1 MLSNKIKNC
10 ILVTRPPIIIGC
22 LVMYYTYILYNF
34 NNLLYYHYIRGLS
47 LLITVAFG
55 NIFNNYIDYDMD
67 KEYKKDSN
75 LLWDRNCLTKFD
87 YILLVTVF
95 FSLCFV
101 INTCLLLTPEYSKLG
116 FIGCFELFSAFSY
129 SYYFKNTKFKNLLFL
144 IILVVP
150 MFLEGTLLHY
160 DLTLNL
166 SYNISIILFYFPREI
181 IIDINDYDGD
191 LEYGLRTIPILFGKQ
206 SSLYIAYSFH
216 LLWISFRYIL
226 LNNSIIDNDQFG
238 FDVITFI
245 MFSYLYLKHNK
256 NTPIQKK
263 LHSCENNMIDYGY
276 NLKKVYGTYFLK
288 NLLDCLIN
296 PNLSLCIHMFL
307 LFLFV

>member
-10 ILVTRPPIIIGC
+10 VLVTRPPIILGC

-47 LLITVAFG
+47 LSITVAFG

-87 YILLVTVF
+87 YIVLVTVF

-101 INTCLLLTPEYSKLG
+101 INTCLLFTSEYRTLG
-116 FIGCFELFSAFSY
+116 FIGSFELFSAFSY

-144 IILVVP
+144 MILVVP

-160 DLTLNL
+160 DLILNL

-181 IIDINDYDGD
+181 IIDINDYEGD
-191 LEYGLRTIPILFGKQ
+191 LEYGLQTIPILFGKQ
-206 SSLYIAYSFH
+206 SSVYIAYLFHILWMSFRLH
-216 LLWISFRYIL
+216 LLNKNVI
-226 LNNSIIDNDQFG
+226 NNDQLG
-238 FDVITFI
+238 FDVITFM
-245 MFSYLYLKHNK
+245 MFSYLYLLHNRN
-256 NTPIQKK
+256 NTIQKR
-263 LHSCENNMIDYGY
+263 LHSVENNMIDYGY
-276 NLKKVYGTYFLK
+276 NLKKVYGIYFLK
-288 NLLDCLIN
+288 NLVDCFIN
-296 PNLSLCIHMFL
+296 PNLSLFIHICLIFL
-307 LFLFV
+307 LI